1 MDPLEKVSW
10 ICVGTVFITLQV
22 FFNWL
27 LACFVP
33 NKKCAVI
40 MCFSFHVMCLFSSAC
55 FLNVLFIMDFC
66 PFVLFFLFC
75 YFTSITCP
83 YHYNNRIKVFSP
95 CLKIFPSIIAWPWI
109 PQRKLISFYPV
120 SGELFAVMA
129 ISTRMRELNQKASQ
143 FFEIYFFHYFDSD

>member
-40 MCFSFHVMCLFSSAC
+40 MCFSFYVMCLFSSAC
-55 FLNVLFIMDFC
+55 FLNVLFIVDFC

-109 PQRKLISFYPV
+109 PQRKLIDPWHQPTLLQQRQRWVPLHSHNIQCIP
-120 SGELFAVMA
+120 LAQH
-129 ISTRMRELNQKASQ
+129 LNQSL
-143 FFEIYFFHYFDSD
+143 EL